1 MTVYIQKWT
10 PFRFACALNSLQQGV
25 NNVNGTTD
33 PKNRQINR
41 LALAALALAQADIP
55 FALSAFATTGVAG
68 QVSFTLSGHTLKVGQ
83 PVVIAGVYGG
93 TGSISGYSNS
103 TTYRVSATNGTTT
116 ATLTTLSGGALTT
129 VAGTSS
135 GITVTATPWAMQR
148 AGVVSTTSTNG
159 LLINVPM
166 VPGFVSPAGTNDD
179 GT

>member
-1 MTVYIQKWT
+1 MK
-10 PFRFACALNSLQQGV
+10 SLQQGV

-41 LALAALALAQADIP
+41 LALAALAIAQADIP

-83 PVVIAGVYGG
+83 PVVISGVYGG
-93 TGSISGYSNS
+93 TGSISGYSNP

-129 VAGTSS
+129 VAGSSS
-135 GITVTATPWAMQR
+135 GITVTATPWAMWR
-148 AGVVSTTSTNG
+148 AGQVSTTSTNS
-159 LLINVPM
+159 LLINVPL
-166 VPGFVSPAGTNDD
+166 VPGFVPPAGTVDD